1 MTKALFS
8 ALVAVTLLPGAA
20 NAALAPAWA
29 VQAATQPQAPAPVP
43 MSADITVIGQGTG
56 ITQSQRKVP
65 QQLNG
70 GERVAYRQ
78 IFLDIDAGRTSA
90 ASTALDAMPQAGILT
105 STAKAQLILA
115 KGLGR
120 ATLDEMSV
128 WLAANTDLPQTPKV
142 LQLVQR
148 LGTAPTLPL
157 PVQRAFRTVSFS
169 TPMAP
174 KAALGFG
181 IPGDN
186 TLANRLKPL
195 LAADRNSE
203 AESAWQ
209 LLSATASEPVA
220 TEWAQRTAWS
230 YYIGGD
236 DIAAMRMASYAA
248 QGSGEWAALGAWVV
262 GLAAYRQGDCEA
274 ASRAFDMVATKLAG
288 EDLSAGGAYWAYR
301 AYTQCNRPAEA
312 RARLT
317 RAAMYKDR
325 FYGLLARRVLGQ
337 DMGQDWVEPDFIT
350 ADWNTLSALPG
361 ARRAAALVE
370 VGQLGLADRELKYLA
385 ATADPQAYA
394 PLLRLAA
401 RLNLPATQYW
411 LAQHPPTGQVTPMSA
426 RFPAPDWQPSG
437 GWRVDRSLV
446 YAHALQESNFQT
458 TATSRT
464 GAKGIMQLMPA
475 TAKLMTARMADGTV
489 VPVAAVR
496 DLSDP
501 EFNIECGQSY
511 LQSLR
516 DMSYTAG
523 LLPKVIAAY
532 NAGPGSV
539 QKWNT
544 TLRDNAD
551 PLLFIE
557 SIPFKETRHY
567 VEVVLRNY
575 WMYQLRDGAR
585 TPSLD
590 ALAKDLWPKFP
601 GMVGQDG
608 VKILPTFVAPP
619 VPGYLNPTLPIDDM
633 VVASAG

>member
-1 MTKALFS
+1 MIKQSLSVLLAT
-8 ALVAVTLLPGAA
+8 TLLPVAA
-20 NAALAPAWA
+20 QAALAPAWA
-29 VQAATQPQAPAPVP
+29 VQAAAAPQAVAPP
-43 MSADITVIGQGTG
+43 STSADITVTGESTG

-78 IFLDIDAGRTSA
+78 IFLDIDAGRTKVAEA
-90 ASTALDAMPQAGILT
+90 ALANMPEAGLLT
-105 STAKAQLILA
+105 STAKAQLMLA

-120 ATLDEMSV
+120 ATADELSN
-128 WLAANTDLPQTPKV
+128 WLTANADLPQTPK
-142 LQLVQR
+142 LVQLAQR
-148 LGTAPTLPL
+148 VGAASALPL

-186 TLANRLKPL
+186 ALANRLRPL
-195 LAADRNSE
+195 LASDRNWD

-230 YYIGGD
+230 YYTGGD
-236 DIAAMRMASYAA
+236 DAAAMRMASYAA

-262 GLAAYRQGDCEA
+262 GLAAYRENDCETA
-274 ASRAFDMVATKLAG
+274 AKAFDMVGTKLAG

-301 AYTQCNRPAEA
+301 AYAKCNHPAEA
-312 RARLT
+312 NARLA
-317 RAAMYKDR
+317 RAAQYKDR

-350 ADWNTLSALPG
+350 ADWNMLSALPG
-361 ARRAAALVE
+361 AKRAAALVE

-385 ATADPQAYA
+385 ATASPQAYA
-394 PLLRLAA
+394 PLLRLSA

-411 LAQHPPTGQVTPMSA
+411 LAQHPPVGQDTPMSA
-426 RFPAPDWQPSG
+426 RFPAPDWRPAG

-475 TAKLMTARMADGTV
+475 AAREMTARMADGTV
-489 VPVAAVR
+489 VAVAAVR

-516 DMSYTAG
+516 DMSYTGG

-590 ALAKDLWPKFP
+590 ALSKDLWPKFP

-608 VKILPTFVAPP
+608 VKIVPTFVAPP